1 LDWEYGIGLDGAFLS
16 DSDDQGEFL
25 GYHASNR
32 DITERKKAEA
42 ALAESSIRRK

>member
-1 LDWEYGIGLDGAFLS
+1 MVLGWIEHACQTVA
-16 DSDDQGEFL
+16 DDQGKFL
-25 GYHASNR
+25 GYRASNR